1 MIYGDRTKEH
11 RNQHGRDAKGIKKPP
26 KTRRLD
32 KDKYGGLNG
41 CYAFFGRIYSIKI
54 IDVNNIGSIT
64 LTLAQGSQGQYNPIG
79 NNDSRDFTIRLM
91 NSTVKVDKVEL
102 LSVNETNRSWY

>member
-11 RNQHGRDAKGIKKPP
+11 RNQHGRDGKYIKKAPE
-26 KTRRLD
+26 RL
-32 KDKYGGLNG
+32 GGLIKIKRWLNG

-64 LTLAQGSQGQYNPIG
+64 LAFVNNVSINLSCFHIG
-79 NNDSRDFTIRLM
+79 MSKHSLDGIDIRVMFKL
-91 NSTVKVDKVEL
+91 
-102 LSVNETNRSWY
+102 

>member
-1 MIYGDRTKEH
+1 MIYGDRIKEH

-32 KDKYGGLNG
+32 KDKYRGLNG

-54 IDVNNIGSIT
+54 FDVNNIGSIT
-64 LTLAQGSQGQYNPIG
+64 LAFVNNVSINLSCFHIGMSKHSLNGIDIGVTFKLQGGEGVTYHIQTFG
-79 NNDSRDFTIRLM
+79 
-91 NSTVKVDKVEL
+91 
-102 LSVNETNRSWY
+102 